1 MEELLQQW
9 QTGLRQPDL
18 EARAAAQRRW
28 DSIAKPLGSLG
39 ALEKLIMDMAA
50 LMEEVTAEEVTEI
63 ARGVELDAVYFLKGE
78 SPE

>member
-1 MEELLQQW
+1 MLTNNPINLVADGKLMEFDSLEDFYLN
-9 QTGLRQPDL
+9 QTLKGLDASP
-18 EARAAAQRRW
+18 
-28 DSIAKPLGSLG
+28 
-39 ALEKLIMDMAA
+39 MDMAA